1 VSGILVVQDPE
12 LFQSERAILARP
24 SAAALY
30 DIPFMRK
37 HLAAFSPIGRIEGFA
52 FSGRQVVSRVGNCL
66 VSKRVSEILACDRVS
81 KKQVLPSSLLL
92 IEESLRRY
100 PFGLL
105 GTVGEGG
112 GLEFEAKTLAFRDV
126 ESWICENDGG

>member
-1 VSGILVVQDPE
+1 MSGILVVQDPE

-92 IEESLRRY
+92 IEESLSGDSFGSKNSVLIGGVLKLEPE
-100 PFGLL
+100 PFS
-105 GTVGEGG
+105 
-112 GLEFEAKTLAFRDV
+112 FCDV
-126 ESWICENDGG
+126 WCGQDRG